1 MNMWEV
7 GCQNPTDRTDQEQT
21 EFSGMWV
28 PTATVRSDVTDDL
41 IEVVTVVSDS
51 HRRLGHLL
59 RSPPACTK
67 IPEIV
72 SRKFMATVSR
82 SPAVPLE
89 VIQPFAVTKRLV
101 NGLWFRLHYVHSVK
115 NSCCQKSVLTSRTQ
129 IELRNCIASLQ
140 LIIVQ
145 TSAFTQH
152 LHPNRSGCWYL
163 PLCRCLSH
171 RSQRGGKHV
180 GFLGKVWLIVSKM
193 WFTMLQPICPQF
205 LYCISKTFPFP
216 ICTGAWNL
224 TLWEWHTAVHRTVRG
239 HGLNR
244 NLLVRY
250 QVGSYEQLPGP
261 SRLRRIDLEIPEY
274 ASWHDDYVEIQSR

>member
-7 GCQNPTDRTDQEQT
+7 GCQNLTDRTDQEQT

-152 LHPNRSGCWYL
+152 LHPNRSGCCYL

-193 WFTMLQPICPQF
+193 WFTMLQPISVLHIEDLPLSHLHRCMKLDTLRMTYGSPQDSTRSW
-205 LYCISKTFPFP
+205 LEQESTSTLSSGVIWTTSRPFSSSEDWSWDSWIRILTWWLCRNP
-216 ICTGAWNL
+216 I
-224 TLWEWHTAVHRTVRG
+224 
-239 HGLNR
+239 
-244 NLLVRY
+244 
-250 QVGSYEQLPGP
+250 
-261 SRLRRIDLEIPEY
+261 
-274 ASWHDDYVEIQSR
+274 